1 VKKVEGSIN
10 GTIVYFLRIFR
21 AEAGKQSA
29 VSTQSLNILITRQ
42 KSFKHRGKKEAEEI
56 NRVIVVIAA
65 VGGESTF
72 SSNLQFLCFG
82 FRGFFSLRLRECF
95 GAEC

>member
-1 VKKVEGSIN
+1 MEPLYISCGFSEQKLGSN
-10 GTIVYFLRIFR
+10 Q
-21 AEAGKQSA
+21 QSA
-29 VSTQSLNILITRQ
+29 LSIQPLNILITRQ

-56 NRVIVVIAA
+56 NRVIVVIA
-65 VGGESTF
+65 VIGGESTF